1 MFSTEKSSKLSYILA
16 MAIFGTVGVFR
27 KWIDLPSTVVV
38 FFRCVI
44 GIAFLLLTLLLHRR
58 SAERSGGLRR
68 NLPMLLLSGISLG
81 MNWAL
86 LFEAYRLTSVATAI
100 LCYYMGPVIVV
111 LLSPLLFRERLTPQK
126 LLFTSLAL
134 LGMVFVSGILRVGFA
149 GLAELRGVLLALG
162 AALFYAGLIVT
173 SKKITGVDA
182 TEKTIFQLAIAAL
195 VVLPFILLRGEFA
208 YGRPDGRS
216 LAMLLIL
223 GVLHTG
229 IAYLLYVGSM
239 EKLKAQI
246 VALFSYIDPI
256 VAILSSALLLREKLG
271 IWEILGSVLILG
283 ASFLS
288 DMTGKEK
295 T

>member
-1 MFSTEKSSKLSYILA
+1 MFSTAKRSKVSYILA

-27 KWIDLPSTVVV
+27 KGIDLPSTVVV

-44 GIAFLLLTLLLHRR
+44 GIAFLLLMLLFQRR
-58 SAERSGGLRR
+58 SKDRSGLRR
-68 NLPMLLLSGISLG
+68 NAPMLLLSGVSLG

-111 LLSPLLFRERLTPQK
+111 LLSPLLFKEKLTRRK

-149 GLAELRGVLLALG
+149 GLAELRGVLVALG
-162 AALFYAGLIVT
+162 AAVFYAALIVT

-182 TEKTIFQLAIAAL
+182 TEKTIFQLGTAAL
-195 VVLPFILLRGEFA
+195 VILPFILLRGEFA
-208 YGRPDGRS
+208 ASHPDGRS
-216 LAMLLIL
+216 LALLLAL

-239 EKLKAQI
+239 EKMEAQS
-246 VALFSYIDPI
+246 VALYSYIDPI
-256 VAILSSALLLREKLG
+256 VAILTSALLLREELG
-271 IWEILGSVLILG
+271 LSGIVGSVLILG

-288 DMTGKEK
+288 DMTGTDK